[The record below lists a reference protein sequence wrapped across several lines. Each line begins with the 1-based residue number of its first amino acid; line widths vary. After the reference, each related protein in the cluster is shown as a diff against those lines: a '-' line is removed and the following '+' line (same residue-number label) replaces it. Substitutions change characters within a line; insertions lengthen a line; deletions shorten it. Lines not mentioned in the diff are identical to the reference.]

1 MKRLIKQNIK
11 SSRNLTDTQVMFTP
25 EKLVRFLSQI
35 EELKNHRIKVITDSE
50 GLKFAIGDYEY
61 QISIWY
67 TNVGFLTITS

>member
-11 SSRNLTDTQVMFTP
+11 SSSNLTNSQVVFTP
-25 EKLVRFLSQI
+25 EDLVSLLSQI

-61 QISIWY
+61 QISI
-67 TNVGFLTITS
+67 

>member
-25 EKLVRFLSQI
+25 EELVRFLSQI
-35 EELKNHRIKVITDSE
+35 KELKNHRINVINDSE

-61 QISIWY
+61 QISI
-67 TNVGFLTITS
+67 

>member
-25 EKLVRFLSQI
+25 EELVRFLSQI
-35 EELKNHRIKVITDSE
+35 EELNNHRIKVITDSE

-67 TNVGFLTITS
+67 ANVGFLTITS

>member
-11 SSRNLTDTQVMFTP
+11 SSRNLTDTQVVFTP
-25 EKLVRFLSQI
+25 EELVRFLSQI

-61 QISIWY
+61 QISI
-67 TNVGFLTITS
+67 

>member
-25 EKLVRFLSQI
+25 EELVRFLSQI
-35 EELKNHRIKVITDSE
+35 EELNNHRIKVITDSE

-61 QISIWY
+61 QISI
-67 TNVGFLTITS
+67 

>member
-25 EKLVRFLSQI
+25 EELVRFLSQI

-67 TNVGFLTITS
+67 ANVAFLTITS

>member
-61 QISIWY
+61 QISI
-67 TNVGFLTITS
+67 